1 MIVIDVETSGL
12 FPETNSILSIGAIE
26 WGRPSHE
33 FYIECKPFDGAE
45 VTDGALKVN
54 GFTRE
59 YIEKLDVTPG
69 EACMKLIEWMGGI
82 EDITYAGYN
91 VQFDHSF
98 VKAQFKRS
106 GIGWP
111 FGFRWVDGHSVVY
124 AAMDPNLRPLYRR
137 NSSLSL
143 NKALELLFLEPE
155 PTPHNALNGA
165 QKVYELL
172 EKAGVR

>member
-12 FPETNSILSIGAIE
+12 FPDKNSILSIGAVE
-26 WGRPSHE
+26 YGRPQHT
-33 FYIECKPFDGAE
+33 FYVECVPWDGAE
-45 VTDGALKVN
+45 ITDRALEVN

-59 YIEKLDVTPG
+59 YIDKLDTTPG
-69 EACMKLIEWMGGI
+69 EACMQLLDWMSGI

-98 VKAQFKRS
+98 LKEQFKRS

-124 AAMDPNLRPLYRR
+124 AMMEPDSRPLYHR

-143 NKALELLFLEPE
+143 NKALELFFLEPE
-155 PTPHNALNGA
+155 PEPHNALVGA

-172 EKAGVR
+172 EKAGVK